1 MNVKRKEVFRD
12 LHFFFYCTLMRYI
25 VSAEPKSFF
34 NYENRT
40 EKVFWLAQPQTSKG
54 RRISSQTETECTV
67 FY

>member
-1 MNVKRKEVFRD
+1 MLNERKYFRD
-12 LHFFFYCTLMRYI
+12 FFFIALCMRYI

-40 EKVFWLAQPQTSKG
+40 EKVFRLAQPQTSKG
-54 RRISSQTETECTV
+54 RRISSQTETECIV

>member
-1 MNVKRKEVFRD
+1 MLNEKTYFCD
-12 LHFFFYCTLMRYI
+12 LHFFIALCMRYI

-40 EKVFWLAQPQTSKG
+40 EKVFRLAQPQTSKG
-54 RRISSQTETECTV
+54 RRISSQTETECIV